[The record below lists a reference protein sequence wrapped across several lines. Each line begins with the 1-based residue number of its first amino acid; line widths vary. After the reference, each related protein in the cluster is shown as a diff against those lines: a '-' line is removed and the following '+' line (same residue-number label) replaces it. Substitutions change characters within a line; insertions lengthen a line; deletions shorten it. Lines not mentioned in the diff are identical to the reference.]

1 MAEFDQSSNPY
12 APPASPVEIE
22 VVAVASLAD
31 IAESDEPP
39 DELQDDL
46 TRAFYAAT
54 YGTVFLPGLA
64 YCVGLFLLVK
74 TYLRRSEFS
83 PQHHRNFT
91 ITAVICMIL
100 SPLALAALLVAIVF
114 SGNLV
119 R

>member
-1 MAEFDQSSNPY
+1 MAEFDQSNNPY
-12 APPASPVEIE
+12 TPPVSTVE
-22 VVAVASLAD
+22 VVPVAER
-31 IAESDEPP
+31 AES

-46 TRAFYAAT
+46 TRTFYAVT

-64 YCVGLFLLVK
+64 YCVALFLLAK

-114 SGNLV
+114 FGPP

>member
-1 MAEFDQSSNPY
+1 MAEFDQSNNPY
-12 APPASPVEIE
+12 TPPVSTVE
-22 VVAVASLAD
+22 VVPVAER
-31 IAESDEPP
+31 AES

-46 TRAFYAAT
+46 TRVFYAAT

-64 YCVGLFLLVK
+64 YCVALFLLAK

>member
-1 MAEFDQSSNPY
+1 MTKFDQSNNPY
-12 APPASPVEIE
+12 APPAAPIE
-22 VVAVASLAD
+22 VVAVAKV
-31 IAESDEPP
+31 AESDELS

-64 YCVGLFLLVK
+64 YCVALFLLTK

-83 PQHHRNFT
+83 PQHHRSFT
-91 ITAVICMIL
+91 ITAVICLIL
-100 SPLALAALLVAIVF
+100 SPVALAVVLRLSF
-114 SGNLV
+114 C

>member
-22 VVAVASLAD
+22 VAVASLAD

-64 YCVGLFLLVK
+64 YCVALFLLVK
-74 TYLRRSEFS
+74 TYLRRSDFS

-100 SPLALAALLVAIVF
+100 LPLALAALLVAIVF
-114 SGNLV
+114 LGPP